1 MKRVL
6 RALVTTTTAAAVL
19 ATPAAVAAPPKEAG
33 GGELQERLDEVVAA
47 GAFGALVEVR
57 DADGVRRA
65 TSGVAELGTTRP
77 VPPRSRFRIGSITKT
92 FLATVVLQLVDEGRL
107 GLDDPVETWLPGVVP
122 NGHEITVRH
131 LLNHTSG
138 LYDVRLTLP
147 LPPSPEFLDIRWR
160 TWTADEL
167 IERALAHPP
176 TSEEPGTVY
185 SYTNTGY
192 LLLGQIVE
200 KVSGRTYATE
210 IKHRIIRPL
219 RLRHTS
225 LPGTSPWIRG
235 PHPHGYLP
243 IDRGGEQPEPVDYTE
258 MNPSLFGAAGEM
270 VSTAKDLNRFVAALL
285 SGRLLPDHLL
295 DEMKEQ
301 GIPGGKKYGLG
312 LAWIDTTCGVRI
324 YGNDG
329 DALAYQAWSFATED
343 GQRRVTVALTPDRL
357 RGDADDAVEA
367 LLDTAFCD

>member
-1 MKRVL
+1 MTSVL
-6 RALVTTTTAAAVL
+6 RALVTTTTAVAVL
-19 ATPAAVAAPPKEAG
+19 ATPAAVAAPPKEAD
-33 GGELQERLDEVVAA
+33 GGELQQRLDEVVAA

-57 DADGVRRA
+57 DRHGVRRA

-92 FLATVVLQLVDEGRL
+92 FLATVVLQFVDEGRL

-122 NGHEITVRH
+122 NGQQITVRH

-147 LPPSPEFLDIRWR
+147 RPTSPEFLDIRWR

-167 IERALAHPP
+167 IERALARPP
-176 TSEEPGTVY
+176 TSDEPGTVY

-200 KVSGRTYATE
+200 KASGRTYAEE

-243 IDRGGEQPEPVDYTE
+243 IDRGGEQPELVDYTE
-258 MNPSLFGAAGEM
+258 MNPSLFGAGGEM
-270 VSTAKDLNRFVAALL
+270 ISTAKDLNRFVAALL
-285 SGRLLPDHLL
+285 DGRLLPDHLL
-295 DEMKEQ
+295 DEMKTQ

-329 DALAYQAWSFATED
+329 DALAYQAWTFATAD
-343 GQRRVTVALTPDRL
+343 GRRRVTVALTPDRL

-367 LLDTAFCD
+367 LLHAAFCG

>member
-1 MKRVL
+1 MRRAH
-6 RALVTTTTAAAVL
+6 RALVTTTTALAVL
-19 ATPAAVAAPPKEAG
+19 AAPAAVAAPPKEADR
-33 GGELQERLDEVVAA
+33 GELQERLDEVVAA
-47 GAFGALVEVR
+47 GAIGALMEVR
-57 DADGVRRA
+57 GEDGVRRA
-65 TSGVAELGTTRP
+65 TSGVAELGSTRP
-77 VPPRSRFRIGSITKT
+77 VPSRSRFRIGSITKT

-107 GLDDPVETWLPGVVP
+107 GLDDPVDAWLPGVVP
-122 NGHEITVRH
+122 NGQEITVRH

-147 LPPSPEFLDIRWR
+147 LPPSPEFLENRWR

-167 IERALAHPP
+167 IERALADPP
-176 TSEEPGTVY
+176 TSEKPGSVY
-185 SYTNTGY
+185 RYTNTGY

-219 RLRHTS
+219 QLRHTS

-243 IDRGGEQPEPVDYTE
+243 IDLGGEQPELVDYTE
-258 MNPSLFGAAGEM
+258 MNPSLFGAGGEM
-270 VSTAKDLNRFVAALL
+270 ISTARDLDRFVAALL
-285 SGRLLPDHLL
+285 SGRLLPEHLL
-295 DEMKEQ
+295 EEMKKQ

-329 DALAYQAWSFATED
+329 DALAYQAWSFATAD
-343 GQRRVTVALTPDRL
+343 GRRRATVGLTPNRL

>member
-6 RALVTTTTAAAVL
+6 RALVTTTTAVAVL
-19 ATPAAVAAPPKEAG
+19 ATPVAVAAPPKKADR
-33 GGELQERLDEVVAA
+33 GELQERLDEVVAA

-57 DADGVRRA
+57 DRNGVRRA

-107 GLDDPVETWLPGVVP
+107 GLDDPVEAWLPVVVP

-147 LPPSPEFLDIRWR
+147 RPSSPEFLDIRWR
-160 TWTADEL
+160 SWTADEL
-167 IERALAHPP
+167 VERALAHPP

-200 KVSGRTYATE
+200 KVTGRTYATE
-210 IKHRIIRPL
+210 IKHRILKPL
-219 RLRHTS
+219 RMRHTS

-258 MNPSLFGAAGEM
+258 MNPSLFGAGGEM
-270 VSTAKDLNRFVAALL
+270 ISTAKDLNRFVAALL

-295 DEMKEQ
+295 DEMKTQ

-329 DALAYQAWSFATED
+329 DALAYQAWSFATAD
-343 GQRRVTVALTPDRL
+343 GRRRATVALTPDRL

-367 LLDTAFCD
+367 LLDKVFCG

>member
-1 MKRVL
+1 MRRVH
-6 RALVTTTTAAAVL
+6 RALVTTTTALAVL
-19 ATPAAVAAPPKEAG
+19 AAPAAVAAPPKEADR
-33 GGELQERLDEVVAA
+33 GELQERLDEVVAA
-47 GAFGALVEVR
+47 GAIGALMEVR
-57 DADGVRRA
+57 GEDVVRRA

-107 GLDDPVETWLPGVVP
+107 GLDDPVDAWLPGVVP
-122 NGHEITVRH
+122 NGQEITVRH

-147 LPPSPEFLDIRWR
+147 LPPSPEFLENRWR

-176 TSEEPGTVY
+176 TSEEPGSVY
-185 SYTNTGY
+185 RYTNTGY

-219 RLRHTS
+219 QLRHTS

-243 IDRGGEQPEPVDYTE
+243 IDRGGEQPELVDYTE
-258 MNPSLFGAAGEM
+258 MNPSLFGAGGEM
-270 VSTAKDLNRFVAALL
+270 ISTARDLDRFVAALL
-285 SGRLLPDHLL
+285 SGRLLPEHPLE
-295 DEMKEQ
+295 EMKKQ

-329 DALAYQAWSFATED
+329 DALAYQAWSFATAD
-343 GQRRVTVALTPDRL
+343 GRRRATVGLTPNRL

>member
-1 MKRVL
+1 MTGVL
-6 RALVTTTTAAAVL
+6 RALVTTTTAVAVL
-19 ATPAAVAAPPKEAG
+19 ATPAAAAAPPDKADR
-33 GGELQERLDEVVAA
+33 GELQERLDEAVAA

-57 DADGVRRA
+57 DKDGVRRA

-92 FLATVVLQLVDEGRL
+92 LLATVVLQLVDEGRL

-147 LPPSPEFLDIRWR
+147 RPSSPEFLDIRWR

-167 IERALAHPP
+167 VERALAHPP
-176 TSEEPGTVY
+176 TSDEPGTVY

-200 KVSGRTYATE
+200 KVTGRTYATE
-210 IKHRIIRPL
+210 IKHRILKPL
-219 RLRHTS
+219 RMRHTS

-258 MNPSLFGAAGEM
+258 MNPSLFGAGGEM
-270 VSTAKDLNRFVAALL
+270 ISTAKDLNRFVAALL

-295 DEMKEQ
+295 DEMKTQ

-329 DALAYQAWSFATED
+329 DALAYQAWSFATAD
-343 GQRRVTVALTPDRL
+343 GRRRATVALTPDRL

-367 LLDTAFCD
+367 LLDKVFCG